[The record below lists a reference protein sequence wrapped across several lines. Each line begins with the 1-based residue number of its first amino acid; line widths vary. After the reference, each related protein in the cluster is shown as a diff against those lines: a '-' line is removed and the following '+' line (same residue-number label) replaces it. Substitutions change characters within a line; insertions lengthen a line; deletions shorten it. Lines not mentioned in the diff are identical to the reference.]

1 MENSIILIL
10 SAFVI
15 STACGFIIIPHIVN
29 FCIKKNLYDIPNAR
43 KVHSNAVPRLGG
55 VAFVPSMLIAFTIAV
70 AVINSG
76 GRLISINL
84 WSVYFLI
91 SILLGNRFYPIPY
104 RWSRIALIFIA
115 MLGIFW
121 GSEWIDRLFFSDI
134 AIGSA
139 SAGHII
145 AKLGVHTALIAVY
158 IGLAYLIVRQRPATK
173 RKEVS

>member
-1 MENSIILIL
+1 MSTYVLWIVVV
-10 SAFVI
+10 FVI
-15 STACGFIIIPHIVN
+15 SAACGLTFIPVILN
-29 FCIKKNLYDIPNAR
+29 FCKSKNLYDLPNAR

-115 MLGIFW
+115 MLGVFW